1 MNNSSK
7 HLEQNVHGWERAMSL
22 AGGLYFLAKGLRRG
36 GLGGLLQLG
45 IGGMAVARA

>member
-7 HLEQNVHGWERAMSL
+7 HLEQNVHGWERAVSP

-36 GLGGLLQLG
+36 ASAACCNWASAGWPLPG
-45 IGGMAVARA
+45 A